1 MCGVICH
8 QMLTEGSVKGGFGF
22 YGNVVWSFLCF
33 LIFVFVLNVK
43 GPRVVQGMRSAS
55 FYK

>member
-1 MCGVICH
+1 M
-8 QMLTEGSVKGGFGF
+8 KGGFGF